1 METTNWPLDSNRKFE
16 SEHFTIEELTKKQQE
31 NDWLRN
37 RDEEDGIYVDYPTN
51 DYSYWAYECMTIDEL
66 RRAFLYGNWPI
77 RGCFTYKNLAFIN
90 QINAGDEWWTLKK
103 FGDGRLLVFESIT
116 MIRTINHETKT
127 WFKDYNTSVFE
138 DGERYRVISRR
149 AAEEH
154 AEALTKRFHAVTGTS
169 SRGGFLSDITLKR
182 LRSLGIVV
190 PPDYVN
196 KEARYSVGDP
206 KDEKKDFGI
215 YFIDIAL
222 DYFPDYIEQ
231 LLKATYDQCNR
242 TDYTDDEFNEKYRDK
257 TYSPVRRIN
266 QAREFGEILG

>member
-1 METTNWPLDSNRKFE
+1 MTDNWPLDNDRKFE

-37 RDEEDGIYVDYPTN
+37 RDEEDGIYADYPTN

-66 RRAFLYGNWPI
+66 RRALLYGNWPI

-103 FGDGRLLVFESIT
+103 FGDGRLLAFESIT
-116 MIRTINHETKT
+116 MIRIINHETKT
-127 WFKDYNTSVFE
+127 WTKDYNTSVFE

-154 AEALTKRFHAVTGTS
+154 AEVMTKRFHALTDFFSANTAA
-169 SRGGFLSDITLKR
+169 
-182 LRSLGIVV
+182 LRAA
-190 PPDYVN
+190 PDYVN
-196 KEARYSVGDP
+196 KEARYRVGAP
-206 KDEKKDFGI
+206 KDEKKDFGM
-215 YFIDIAL
+215 YFIDIAP

-257 TYSPVRRIN
+257 TYSPIRRIN